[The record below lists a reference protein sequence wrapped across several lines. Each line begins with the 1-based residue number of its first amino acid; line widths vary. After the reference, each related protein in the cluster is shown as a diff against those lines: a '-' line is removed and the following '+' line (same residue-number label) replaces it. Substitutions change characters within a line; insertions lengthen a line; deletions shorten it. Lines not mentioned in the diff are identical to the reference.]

1 MNNRQS
7 RILELDGLRGFA
19 ILSVFIFHACSTST
33 PQFRACCRVENLTL
47 PTRVFVHLVDWGW
60 VGVDLFFV
68 LSGFLITDILL
79 EARDSSNYFSVFYL
93 RRAIRIFPVY
103 YLNLIFFFLIQPL
116 LPDKLQLAGR
126 YGWRDQI
133 WYWLNL
139 SNFPS
144 AFHPLRV
151 GLLTQYWTLAIEE
164 QFYLVWP
171 WVVRRFSR
179 RRLLQ
184 ISIGGIALATFLRNL
199 GIVRHLNMVYDNFI
213 YRLTP
218 FRVDSLLFGALLAIA
233 VQSGLTRER
242 SRIWIGGTLV
252 AGSVLVTIAVLQG
265 EGPANSRY
273 IFTGLEL
280 IASGLILL
288 CTLWSGYRVVGI
300 FRLSALRAFGRYSYC
315 IYATHLFLIVLVQRF
330 TGHFLHYRNPF
341 PAHPFAWLVVMA
353 LIDLGVCFGFARL
366 SWAFIEGPALS
377 LKRFIR
383 YQRSPVREGLLGEA
397 PQ

>member
-1 MNNRQS
+1 M
-7 RILELDGLRGFA
+7 
-19 ILSVFIFHACSTST
+19 
-33 PQFRACCRVENLTL
+33 
-47 PTRVFVHLVDWGW
+47 
-60 VGVDLFFV
+60 
-68 LSGFLITDILL
+68 
-79 EARDSSNYFSVFYL
+79 
-93 RRAIRIFPVY
+93 Y

-171 WVVRRFSR
+171 WVLFRRFSR

-300 FRLSALRAFGRYSYC
+300 FSPSLHSAHLAGIAIAYTRLIDSSLFWSNASRATSC
-315 IYATHLFLIVLVQRF
+315 IIAT
-330 TGHFLHYRNPF
+330 TPF
-341 PAHPFAWLVVMA
+341 PPTRSLGWWL
-353 LIDLGVCFGFARL
+353 
-366 SWAFIEGPALS
+366 WP
-377 LKRFIR
+377 
-383 YQRSPVREGLLGEA
+383 
-397 PQ
+397 